1 MNLRRPT
8 RRRRASITSLI
19 DVIFLLLLFFML
31 TSSFTRF
38 SEIEL
43 TVSGETAAV
52 TAADAE
58 IIRLEILENGVIL
71 NGTTLADDQI
81 APALVAE
88 GTVHAGILVGVAQET
103 TTQRLVDILS
113 IIGAIPGNEIQLV
126 EAL

>member
-43 TVSGETAAV
+43 TASGETAAV
-52 TAADAE
+52 TTADAVL
-58 IIRLEILENGVIL
+58 IRLEILENGVVL
-71 NGTTLADDQI
+71 DGAALADDQI
-81 APALVAE
+81 APALMLERKAR
-88 GTVHAGILVGVAQET
+88 TGILVGVAQEA

-113 IIGAIPGNEIQLV
+113 IIGALPGSEIQLV